1 MQQSV
6 QQCIGPRQ
14 ASEPHSFQRGQLLL
28 LSPLLVQLK
37 FRAVH
42 STRGCNCILMD
53 MHVSAWTS
61 MCPRG
66 PACVRVDTWV
76 SIVMELIECS
86 DDVHTMQR
94 SAHVRNIP
102 HTQIEHVSICA
113 EFFCKVSTTLRCSMQ
128 DSAGVMHGVL
138 CIHADMHVRT
148 YPHHSAL
155 LRTSLS
161 INGPLLRPSQHCI
174 VSSVI

>member
-1 MQQSV
+1 MHRTAPSIRTALIPARSVAAVVATASSAQVQVRAQYTWMQLYPYGHA
-6 QQCIGPRQ
+6 CIR
-14 ASEPHSFQRGQLLL
+14 
-28 LSPLLVQLK
+28 VDK
-37 FRAVH
+37 
-42 STRGCNCILMD
+42 
-53 MHVSAWTS
+53 HVSART
-61 MCPRG
+61 
-66 PACVRVDTWV
+66 ACVRVDTWV

-94 SAHVRNIP
+94 SARVRNIP